1 MKMEKMEMR
10 TSKPYKTMKSIL
22 KIKTNSFLE
31 TYKKN
36 LFSEAMW
43 KVEVEG
49 FPPFYMDGSSAGE
62 VKMALKKKLKKPKE
76 IKSIERIQKTDWKKN
91 VLGRISGK
99 DGKDDKDD
107 EETNESE
114 NQVKRWI
121 KEETLTDDL
130 LVDAIKNVMKERIKN
145 G

>member
-1 MKMEKMEMR
+1 MKWEMTKMEMR

-22 KIKTNSFLE
+22 KIKTNSFLD

-91 VLGRISGK
+91 VMDRISGK
-99 DGKDDKDD
+99 EIPVD
-107 EETNESE
+107 ED
-114 NQVKRWI
+114 QQIKQWI

>member
-1 MKMEKMEMR
+1 MEMR

-22 KIKTNSFLE
+22 KIKTNSFLD

-91 VLGRISGK
+91 VLDRISGK
-99 DGKDDKDD
+99 EIPVD
-107 EETNESE
+107 ED
-114 NQVKRWI
+114 QQIKQWI

>member
-1 MKMEKMEMR
+1 MTKMEMR

-91 VLGRISGK
+91 VLGRISCK
-99 DGKDDKDD
+99 DKDND
-107 EETNESE
+107 EETNESD
-114 NQVKRWI
+114 NQVKQWI

-130 LVDAIKNVMKERIKN
+130 LVDAIKNVMKERVKN

>member
-1 MKMEKMEMR
+1 MEKMEMK
-10 TSKPYKTMKSIL
+10 TSKPCKTMKSIL
-22 KIKTNSFLE
+22 KIKTSSFLE

-49 FPPFYMDGSSAGE
+49 FPPFYMDGNSAGE

-76 IKSIERIQKTDWKKN
+76 IISIERIQKTDWKKN
-91 VLGRISGK
+91 VMDRIAGK
-99 DGKDDKDD
+99 EID
-107 EETNESE
+107 EGEEQ
-114 NQVKRWI
+114 QVKQWI

>member
-1 MKMEKMEMR
+1 MTKMEMR

-22 KIKTNSFLE
+22 KIKTDSFLE

-43 KVEVEG
+43 KVEVDG

-62 VKMALKKKLKKPKE
+62 VKMNLKKKLKRPKE

-91 VLGRISGK
+91 VMDRISGK
-99 DGKDDKDD
+99 EIPVD
-107 EETNESE
+107 ESE
-114 NQVKRWI
+114 VQVKQWI
-121 KEETLTDDL
+121 KEDSLTDDL
-130 LVDAIKNVMKERIKN
+130 LIDAIKNVMKERIKN

>member
-1 MKMEKMEMR
+1 MR

-22 KIKTNSFLE
+22 KVKTQSFLE
-31 TYKKN
+31 NYKKN

-49 FPPFYMDGSSAGE
+49 FPPFYMDATSAGE
-62 VKMALKKKLKKPKE
+62 VKMILRKKLKKPKE
-76 IKSIERIQKTDWKKN
+76 IKSIERIQKTGWKKD

-99 DGKDDKDD
+99 DKDD
-107 EETNESE
+107 EDDKETNESDR
-114 NQVKRWI
+114 QVKQWI

>member
-1 MKMEKMEMR
+1 MEMR

-22 KIKTNSFLE
+22 KIKTNSFLD

-91 VLGRISGK
+91 VMDRISGK
-99 DGKDDKDD
+99 EID
-107 EETNESE
+107 ESD
-114 NQVKRWI
+114 NQVKQWI

>member
-1 MKMEKMEMR
+1 MR

-22 KIKTNSFLE
+22 KVKTQSFLE
-31 TYKKN
+31 NYKKN

-49 FPPFYMDGSSAGE
+49 FPPFYMDATSAGE
-62 VKMALKKKLKKPKE
+62 VKMILRKKLKKPKE
-76 IKSIERIQKTDWKKN
+76 IKSIERIQKTGWKKD

-99 DGKDDKDD
+99 DKDDKDD
-107 EETNESE
+107 KETNESDR
-114 NQVKRWI
+114 QVKQWI

-130 LVDAIKNVMKERIKN
+130 LVDAIKNVMEERIKN

>member
-1 MKMEKMEMR
+1 MEMR

-22 KIKTNSFLE
+22 KVKTQSFLD

-49 FPPFYMDGSSAGE
+49 FPPFYMDGNSAGE
-62 VKMALKKKLKKPKE
+62 VKMVLKKKIRKPKE
-76 IKSIERIQKTDWKKN
+76 IKSIERVQKSDWRMN
-91 VLGRISGK
+91 VMDRIAGK
-99 DGKDDKDD
+99 EID
-107 EETNESE
+107 ESE
-114 NQVKRWI
+114 GQVIQWI
-121 KEETLTDDL
+121 EEDSLTDDL
-130 LVDAIKNVMKERIKN
+130 LVDAIKNVMKERINN

>member
-1 MKMEKMEMR
+1 MR

-49 FPPFYMDGSSAGE
+49 FPPFYMDASSAGE

-91 VLGRISGK
+91 VMDRISGK
-99 DGKDDKDD
+99 EID
-107 EETNESE
+107 ESD
-114 NQVKRWI
+114 NQVKQWI

>member
-22 KIKTNSFLE
+22 KIKTNSFLD

-49 FPPFYMDGSSAGE
+49 FPPFYMDGNSAGE
-62 VKMALKKKLKKPKE
+62 VKMTLKKKLKKPKE
-76 IKSIERIQKTDWKKN
+76 IISIKRIQKTDWKKN
-91 VLGRISGK
+91 VMDRISGK
-99 DGKDDKDD
+99 EIPVD
-107 EETNESE
+107 ESE
-114 NQVKRWI
+114 EQVKQWI

>member
-1 MKMEKMEMR
+1 MEKR

-22 KIKTNSFLE
+22 KIKTNSFLD

-49 FPPFYMDGSSAGE
+49 FPPFYMDASSAGE
-62 VKMALKKKLKKPKE
+62 VKMALKKKLKRPKE

-91 VLGRISGK
+91 VMDRISGK
-99 DGKDDKDD
+99 EIPVD
-107 EETNESE
+107 ESE
-114 NQVKRWI
+114 EQVKQWI
-121 KEETLTDDL
+121 KEDSLTDDL
-130 LVDAIKNVMKERIKN
+130 LIDAIKNVMKERIKN